1 MTTITRTTRAALAVL
16 AAAGLAL
23 TAGCSTTTS
32 PGASGEPS
40 DEPTSSASPS
50 PIDSAPPAAGDPTPI
65 PDDDPRLSEAMGS
78 QTFPIVEW
86 AEEGAVLTVM
96 IGGSG
101 SSNCVA
107 SPVGATVES
116 ATAIAVEFA
125 PPMGDLMCTAD
136 FRVYGWELPIA
147 GEVDATQTIE
157 VSIAGLQE
165 GAEPTVVPLAP

>member
-1 MTTITRTTRAALAVL
+1 MTTITRTTRTALAVL

-23 TAGCSTTTS
+23 TAACSSTTS

-40 DEPTSSASPS
+40 DEPTSSTSPS

-65 PDDDPRLSEAMGS
+65 PDDDPRLSDAMGAPS
-78 QTFPIVEW
+78 FPIVEW
-86 AEEGAVLTVM
+86 AEAGTTLTVM

-101 SSNCVA
+101 SSACVP

-116 ATAIAVEFA
+116 DTTITVAFTPAD
-125 PPMGDLMCTAD
+125 GDLMCTAD
-136 FRVYGWELPIA
+136 FRVYGWELPLT
-147 GEVDATQTIE
+147 GDVDATQTVE
-157 VSIAGLQE
+157 VTVTGLQE

>member
-1 MTTITRTTRAALAVL
+1 MTTITRTTRATLAVL

-65 PDDDPRLSEAMGS
+65 PDDDPRLSDAMGS

-86 AEEGAVLTVM
+86 AEEGTVLTVM

-101 SSNCVA
+101 SAACVPA
-107 SPVGATVES
+107 PVGATAEGD
-116 ATAIAVEFA
+116 AAIAVEFT
-125 PPMGDLMCTAD
+125 PPTGELMCTAD
-136 FRVYGWELPIA
+136 FRVYGWELPLS
-147 GEVDATQTIE
+147 GEVDATQTIDVTIE
-157 VSIAGLQE
+157 GLQE